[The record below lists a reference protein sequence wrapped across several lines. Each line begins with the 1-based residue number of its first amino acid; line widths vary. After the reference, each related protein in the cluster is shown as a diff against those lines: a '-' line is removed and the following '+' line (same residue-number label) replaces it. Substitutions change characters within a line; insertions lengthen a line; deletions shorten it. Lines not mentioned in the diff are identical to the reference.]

1 MHVLNTSILI
11 NGDHSDVN
19 VCGMLYVAQ
28 SDGERMKKSDA
39 VDPTRNQTNKIC
51 MVTSTF
57 PRWADDSVPHF
68 VLELATDLVAEGWQ
82 VDVLAP
88 HCKGAADQEDMEGV
102 SVTRFRYMWPDS
114 LETLAY
120 GTGGAIYALRRKPW
134 NALLL
139 PFFLLAQIIALR
151 RLVKRRQ
158 VNLINSHWLLPQG
171 LAAAVVARLTGV
183 PHVATAHGGDVLGLK
198 SGLFAAAKRVAL
210 KQSVAGTANSSV
222 TESALRALAPA
233 GFRVERIP
241 LGAAPMPPPVPEAM
255 KVVRDR
261 YAPDGEALLLFVGR
275 LIPQKG
281 CSDLLAAM
289 KLISRS
295 RPGTRLIIAGDGP
308 ERTTLEKM
316 SVDLG
321 IAGQVEFAGWA
332 SREELVQLYHAAKLF
347 VASPVRGA
355 GGEVEAFGLVFAEAG
370 LAGLPTVATK
380 SGGIAD
386 IIIDGE
392 TGLLVD
398 EHDPDQFAQAVLQ
411 LMNNSEQAQ
420 QMGAAAKRRAEARFT
435 RQRAAAAFS
444 DMFEEIIDGPGP
456 DRD

>member
-1 MHVLNTSILI
+1 MPVRNTSILI
-11 NGDHSDVN
+11 NDDHSDVN
-19 VCGMLYVAQ
+19 VCGMLYVPQ

-39 VDPTRNQTNKIC
+39 VDPTRDQTNRIC

-68 VLELATDLVAEGWQ
+68 VLELATDLVATGWQ

-88 HCKGAADQEDMEGV
+88 HCKGAAAQEDMDGV

-120 GTGGAIYALRRKPW
+120 GAGGAIYALRRKPW

-139 PFFLLAQIIALR
+139 PLFLLAQIIALH
-151 RLVKRRQ
+151 RLAKRRQ
-158 VNLINSHWLLPQG
+158 IDLINSHWLLPQG

-198 SGLFAAAKRVAL
+198 SGFFAAAKRLVL
-210 KQSVAGTANSSV
+210 KQCVAATANSSV
-222 TESALRALAPA
+222 TETALRALAPA
-233 GFRVERIP
+233 EFRIERIP
-241 LGAAPMPPPVPEAM
+241 LGAAPMPPPVPEAT
-255 KVVRDR
+255 KIVRDR
-261 YAPDGEALLLFVGR
+261 YAPDGETLLLFVGR

-289 KLISRS
+289 TLISQS
-295 RPGTRLIIAGDGP
+295 QPGVRLIIAGDGP
-308 ERTTLEKM
+308 ERTTLEKI

-321 IAGQVEFAGWA
+321 IARQVEFAGWT
-332 SREELVQLYHAAKLF
+332 SREELVRLYHAANLF

-355 GGEVEAFGLVFAEAG
+355 GGEVEAFGLVFAEAA
-370 LAGLPTVATK
+370 LAGLPTVATN
-380 SGGIAD
+380 SGGIVD
-386 IIIDGE
+386 IVVAGE
-392 TGLLVD
+392 TGMLVD
-398 EHDPDQFAQAVLQ
+398 EHDPDQFARAVLQ
-411 LMNNSEQAQ
+411 LMNNPAQAQ
-420 QMGAAAKRRAEARFT
+420 QMGAAAKQRAETRFT

-444 DMFEEIIDGPGP
+444 EMFKEIID
-456 DRD
+456 